1 MLNKERHKKEIVRV
15 GKPPETLRFKNS
27 IVRKMNNS
35 GYEAIRSIVETN
47 DQAVQQPQLTTQT
60 PKTDKNLIAHK
71 KIIMEIIIKNLNK
84 VYTNG
89 FSYSRK

>member
-1 MLNKERHKKEIVRV
+1 MIILSNIVYIMLNKERHKKEIVRV

-47 DQAVQQPQLTTQT
+47 DQAVQQPQITTQ
-60 PKTDKNLIAHK
+60 PLKTDKNLIAHK
-71 KIIMEIIIKNLNK
+71 KYNNGNNNNK
-84 VYTNG
+84 K
-89 FSYSRK
+89 SK